1 MAVDYE
7 SSLAGRWDKR
17 RNLVHPLLDELVQET
32 PERIVYATDFSV
44 ERHWI
49 LSEHRIM
56 GTPALPGTAYLEL
69 ARAALQKWADGQTI
83 ELTDVFFLKPLAVEE
98 GDVLKSF
105 TIVKRNGAELEFS
118 VVSKSAPNWRE
129 YAKGRARL
137 VDQVSSRHVDL
148 QEIAE
153 QLKGDEL
160 VFDGG
165 TGATLNEF
173 NKDGSSVFVS
183 CGLRWNS
190 LLKVKIG
197 DNEALATLRL
207 PDAFTPD
214 LEQLKLHPALLDMCV
229 GFARRYIVEGSY
241 MPFSYERLRI
251 KGPFTQQLYSYLKY
265 REERDPTR
273 ETVSFDV
280 SIFDREG
287 REIVEIENFAL
298 RRVTDEKNRPALVD
312 TVVPQAATLHVST
325 TTLNAGITNK
335 EGTDAF
341 QRILAQPN
349 LSQILVSVK
358 PLEDLAEETGLLT
371 DERLAQLQDLDNLA
385 SPIASHDRPNMAT
398 PYVAPGNELESKL
411 ASIWQE
417 YLGIQRVGVND
428 NFFELGGDSIL
439 SIRIIARAKQHNLHI
454 APNLIF
460 VHPTIAELAAAL
472 PAIQDQAPQPLDSPP
487 ETEKKGGGFLA
498 SDFPDAELSQE
509 DLDDLITQFG

>member
-7 SSLAGRWDKR
+7 SSLASRWDKR
-17 RNLVHPLLDELVQET
+17 RSLVHPLLDELVQEM
-32 PERIVYATDFSV
+32 PDRMVYATDFSV
-44 ERHWI
+44 DRHWV

-83 ELTDVFFLKPLAVEE
+83 ELTDVFFLKPLAVEA
-98 GDVLKSF
+98 GNVLKSF

-118 VVSKSAPNWRE
+118 VVSKSTPDWRE
-129 YAKGRARL
+129 YAKGRARI
-137 VDQVSSRHVDL
+137 VDQISSPKVDL

-160 VFDGG
+160 VFNGG
-165 TGATLNEF
+165 TGATLDERNE
-173 NKDGSSVFVS
+173 DGSPVFVS

-207 PDAFTPD
+207 PDAFTSD
-214 LEQLKLHPALLDMCV
+214 LEQFKLHPALLDMCV
-229 GFARRYIVEGSY
+229 GFARRYIVEGAY

-265 REERDPTR
+265 HEERDPTR

-280 SIFDREG
+280 SIFDGEG

-298 RRVTDEKNRPALVD
+298 RHVTDDKNRPAFLDAVI
-312 TVVPQAATLHVST
+312 PHAIPSST
-325 TTLNAGITNK
+325 TTLNAGITNT
-335 EGTDAF
+335 EGIIAF

-358 PLEDLAEETGLLT
+358 PLEDLVEETGVLT
-371 DERLAQLQDLDNLA
+371 DEHLAQLQELDNLA
-385 SPIASHDRPNMAT
+385 SPAASHDRPIMAT
-398 PYVAPGNELESKL
+398 PYLPPRNRLESEL

-417 YLGIQRVGVND
+417 YLGIQHVGVND

-439 SIRIIARAKQHNLHI
+439 SIRIIARAKQHGLHI

-460 VHPTIAELAAAL
+460 IHPTIAELAAAL
-472 PAIQDQAPQPLDSPP
+472 PPIQDQAPQLPEASQ

-498 SDFPDAELSQE
+498 SDFPDADLSQE